1 MAFRERISCL
11 WESLSPKVKQRVVL
25 FSAIGAILA
34 ASAAGYWVRSGSQ
47 PPPKQAGGKKEDVGL
62 DPRLLEKSMYMEGQ
76 KEIAKRDEK
85 IAALSKQIDE
95 IVNEK
100 NETKEHA
107 AMKSI
112 QEEKRSQDSK
122 GQPTGVMQKN
132 AGKGD
137 GKLPDLPLPV
147 LPGPT
152 SGLTTGSI
160 SGSTSGSTSSNRQP
174 SYTSFGKFPPPSGT
188 AGTVSSSA
196 VQPYPPTSPI
206 TPPKPDTFG
215 EIEIVSTRDIR
226 NGKEGKDGKEEGGDK
241 KKEPGDRIYLPPSFM
256 AATLL
261 SGLDAPTSE
270 GAKGNPAP
278 VFIRIKELAVLPN
291 KVKANLKGCFVIAEG
306 HGNLATER
314 AELRLVSLSCLDRK
328 DHAVIDQKIKGFVVD
343 SDGKI
348 GLKGTVVS
356 KMGAA
361 VARSLIAGFFGGI
374 GDAFRQSATTQS
386 VSALGTTQIVE
397 PSQVVRSGIGG
408 GVSTAATELQK
419 FYLELAKQTMPVIEV
434 GATKNITVIVSE
446 GVDLVVKELQKGKSG
461 RKYEDEI

>member
-1 MAFRERISCL
+1 MSLTERIRCFWDNL
-11 WESLSPKVKQRVVL
+11 APKTKQRIVL
-25 FSAIGAILA
+25 LSVIGLILA
-34 ASAAGYWVRSGSQ
+34 ASAAGYWVRSSA
-47 PPPKQAGGKKEDVGL
+47 PSPPKQGGGKREDVAL

-95 IVNEK
+95 IVNGK
-100 NETKEHA
+100 NEGEETS
-107 AMKSI
+107 AMKAI
-112 QEEKRSQDSK
+112 QEEKKNQTAKGPQDRVERKIS
-122 GQPTGVMQKN
+122 
-132 AGKGD
+132 GKREE
-137 GKLPDLPLPV
+137 KLPGIPLPAP
-147 LPGPT
+147 PGPAAAT
-152 SGLTTGSI
+152 SRSLDT
-160 SGSTSGSTSSNRQP
+160 
-174 SYTSFGKFPPPSGT
+174 YPPPG
-188 AGTVSSSA
+188 GSSA
-196 VQPYPPTSPI
+196 QGQQFTGQSYPPTSPV
-206 TPPKPDTFG
+206 TPAKPDTFG
-215 EIEIVSTRDIR
+215 EIEIVSARDIR
-226 NGKEGKDGKEEGGDK
+226 SGKDGKDKKDEGGDK
-241 KKEPGDRIYLPPSFM
+241 KKESSDRIYLPPSFM

-291 KVKANLKGCFVIAEG
+291 RVKANLKGCFVIAEG

-314 AELRLVSLSCLDRK
+314 AELRLVSLSCLDRR

-361 VARSLIAGFFGGI
+361 VARSLVAGFFGGI
-374 GDAFRQSATTQS
+374 GDAFRQSAATQS
-386 VSALGTTQIVE
+386 VSALGVTQIVD
-397 PSQVVRSGIGG
+397 PNRVVRAGIGG
-408 GVSTAATELQK
+408 GVATAATELQK

-446 GVDLVVKELQKGKSG
+446 GIELAIKELKQGKNG

>member
-1 MAFRERISCL
+1 MAFRERIRCF
-11 WESLSPKVKQRVVL
+11 WESLSPKAKQRVVL
-25 FSAIGAILA
+25 LTVIGLILIV
-34 ASAAGYWVRSGSQ
+34 SAAGYWVRSGTP
-47 PPPKQAGGKKEDVGL
+47 PPPKQAPGKREDVAL
-62 DPRLLEKSMYMEGQ
+62 DPKLLEKSMYMEGQ

-100 NETKEHA
+100 NEKKGNDA
-107 AMKSI
+107 VKAI
-112 QEEKRSQDSK
+112 QDEKRSQDSK
-122 GQPTGVMQKN
+122 GQPGGVTLKN
-132 AGKGD
+132 AGKGEA
-137 GKLPDLPLPV
+137 KLPDLPLPAP
-147 LPGPT
+147 PGPT
-152 SGLTTGSI
+152 GG
-160 SGSTSGSTSSNRQP
+160 NRQP
-174 SYTSFGKFPPPSGT
+174 AYTTFGKFPPPSGT

-196 VQPYPPTSPI
+196 VQPYPPTSPT

-215 EIEIVSTRDIR
+215 EIEIVSVRDTR
-226 NGKEGKDGKEEGGDK
+226 NVKDGKEENGDK

-291 KVKANLKGCFVIAEG
+291 RVKANLKGCFVIAEG

-343 SDGKI
+343 ADGKI

-361 VARSLIAGFFGGI
+361 VARSLIAGFFGGV

-386 VSALGTTQIVE
+386 ISALGTTQIVE
-397 PSQVVRSGIGG
+397 PSQVVRSGIGQ
-408 GVSTAATELQK
+408 GVATAASELQK

-446 GVDLVVKELQKGKSG
+446 GVELAIKELKQVKSG
-461 RKYEDEI
+461 RKYEEEI

>member
-1 MAFRERISCL
+1 MAFRERIKSF
-11 WESLSPKVKQRVVL
+11 WDSLSPKAKQKVVL
-25 FSAIGAILA
+25 LTVVGMILVV
-34 ASAAGYWVRSGSQ
+34 SVAGYWIRSGS
-47 PPPKQAGGKKEDVGL
+47 PPPAKQAGGKREDVAL
-62 DPRLLEKSMYMEGQ
+62 DPKLLEKSMYMEGQ

-85 IAALSKQIDE
+85 IAALSKQIDD

-100 NETKEHA
+100 KEKDEKEQGNA
-107 AMKSI
+107 AQGQNSQNGQKGESGKVTSRKTGKSD
-112 QEEKRSQDSK
+112 ER
-122 GQPTGVMQKN
+122 
-132 AGKGD
+132 
-137 GKLPDLPLPV
+137 LPDLPLPAP
-147 LPGPT
+147 PGAAAG
-152 SGLTTGSI
+152 GLTG
-160 SGSTSGSTSSNRQP
+160 GRQP
-174 SYTSFGKFPPPSGT
+174 AYASFAKVPPPSGA
-188 AGTVSSSA
+188 AGMGQPVTG
-196 VQPYPPTSPI
+196 QPYQSASPG
-206 TPPKPDTFG
+206 TPARPDTFG
-215 EIEIVSTRDIR
+215 EIEIVSSRDIR
-226 NGKEGKDGKEEGGDK
+226 NGKEGKEESGDK
-241 KKEPGDRIYLPPSFM
+241 KKEQGDRIYLPPSFM

-278 VFIRIKELAVLPN
+278 VFIRIKELAILPN
-291 KVKANLKGCFVIAEG
+291 RVKANLKGCFVIAEG

-356 KMGAA
+356 KMGSA

-374 GDAFRQSATTQS
+374 GDAFRQSATTQA
-386 VSALGTTQIVE
+386 VSALGATQIVD
-397 PSQVVRSGIGG
+397 PSKVVRSAIGG

-446 GVDLVVKELQKGKSG
+446 GTDLAVKEIRQGKSG

>member
-1 MAFRERISCL
+1 MSLTERIRCFWDNL
-11 WESLSPKVKQRVVL
+11 APKTKQRIVL
-25 FSAIGAILA
+25 LSVICLILA
-34 ASAAGYWVRSGSQ
+34 ASAAGYWVRSSTP
-47 PPPKQAGGKKEDVGL
+47 PPPKQAGGKREDVAL

-95 IVNEK
+95 IVNGK
-100 NETKEHA
+100 NEGEQTS
-107 AMKSI
+107 AMKAI
-112 QEEKRSQDSK
+112 QEEKKNQTAKGPQDRVERK
-122 GQPTGVMQKN
+122 ITGKREE
-132 AGKGD
+132 
-137 GKLPDLPLPV
+137 KLPGIPLPAP
-147 LPGPT
+147 PGPAAAT
-152 SGLTTGSI
+152 SRSLGT
-160 SGSTSGSTSSNRQP
+160 
-174 SYTSFGKFPPPSGT
+174 YPPPGGAT
-188 AGTVSSSA
+188 AQGQQFAGQS
-196 VQPYPPTSPI
+196 YPPASPAVTS
-206 TPPKPDTFG
+206 KPDTFG
-215 EIEIVSTRDIR
+215 EIEIVSARDIR
-226 NGKEGKDGKEEGGDK
+226 SGKDGKDKKDEAGDK
-241 KKEPGDRIYLPPSFM
+241 KKESGDRIYLPPSFM

-291 KVKANLKGCFVIAEG
+291 RVKANLKGCFVIAEG

-356 KMGAA
+356 KMGSA

-374 GDAFRQSATTQS
+374 GDAFRQSASTQS
-386 VSALGTTQIVE
+386 ISALGATQIVD
-397 PSQVVRSGIGG
+397 PNRVVRAGIGG
-408 GVSTAATELQK
+408 GVATAATELQK

-446 GVDLVVKELQKGKSG
+446 GIELAIKELTQGKSG

>member
-1 MAFRERISCL
+1 MAFREKIRCF
-11 WESLSPKVKQRVVL
+11 WESLSPKAKQKVVL
-25 FSAIGAILA
+25 LTVVGLILIV
-34 ASAAGYWVRSGSQ
+34 SAAGYWVRSGSP
-47 PPPKQAGGKKEDVGL
+47 PPPKQVVGKREEVAL
-62 DPRLLEKSMYMEGQ
+62 DPKLLEKSMYMEGQ
-76 KEIAKRDEK
+76 KDIAKRDEK

-95 IVNEK
+95 IVNNQQEK
-100 NETKEHA
+100 KGDDPLKA
-107 AMKSI
+107 I
-112 QEEKRSQDSK
+112 QEEKRVNEAK
-122 GQPTGVMQKN
+122 GQPGAVTQKN
-132 AGKGD
+132 AGKSN
-137 GKLPDLPLPV
+137 GKLPDLPLPA
-147 LPGPT
+147 PPASAAGGM
-152 SGLTTGSI
+152 SGGK
-160 SGSTSGSTSSNRQP
+160 QP
-174 SYTSFGKFPPPSGT
+174 AYASFGKVPPPSGAIAASQPL
-188 AGTVSSSA
+188 AG
-196 VQPYPPTSPI
+196 QPYPPVQQATSPR
-206 TPPKPDTFG
+206 PDSFG
-215 EIEIVSTRDIR
+215 EIEIVSARDIR
-226 NGKEGKDGKEEGGDK
+226 SGKEGKDGKEEGADK

-278 VFIRIKELAVLPN
+278 VFIRIKELAILPN
-291 KVKANLKGCFVIAEG
+291 RVKANLKGCFVIAEG

-361 VARSLIAGFFGGI
+361 VARSLIAGFFGGV

-397 PSQVVRSGIGG
+397 PSQVVRSGIGS

-434 GATKNITVIVSE
+434 GATKNITVIISE
-446 GVDLVVKELQKGKSG
+446 GVDLAVKEIRTARSG

>member
-1 MAFRERISCL
+1 
-11 WESLSPKVKQRVVL
+11 
-25 FSAIGAILA
+25 
-34 ASAAGYWVRSGSQ
+34 
-47 PPPKQAGGKKEDVGL
+47 
-62 DPRLLEKSMYMEGQ
+62 MYMEGQ
-76 KEIAKRDEK
+76 KEIARRDEK

-95 IVNEK
+95 IVNNQHEK
-100 NETKEHA
+100 KGDDPLKA
-107 AMKSI
+107 I
-112 QEEKRSQDSK
+112 QEEKRSRDAK
-122 GQPTGVMQKN
+122 GQSGGVALKN

-137 GKLPDLPLPV
+137 GKLPDLPLPAP
-147 LPGPT
+147 PGVV
-152 SGLTTGSI
+152 GGK
-160 SGSTSGSTSSNRQP
+160 QP
-174 SYTSFGKFPPPSGT
+174 AYASFGKVPPPGGMP
-188 AGTVSSSA
+188 AASSPA
-196 VQPYPPTSPI
+196 TGQPYPPVQPAS
-206 TPPKPDTFG
+206 PPKPDTFG
-215 EIEIVSTRDIR
+215 EIEIVSARDIR
-226 NGKEGKDGKEEGGDK
+226 SGKEGKDGKEDSGDK
-241 KKEPGDRIYLPPSFM
+241 KKEPGERIYLPPSFM

-278 VFIRIKELAVLPN
+278 VFIRIKELAILPN
-291 KVKANLKGCFVIAEG
+291 RVKANLKGCFVIAEG

-356 KMGAA
+356 RMGAA
-361 VARSLIAGFFGGI
+361 VARSLVAGFFGGI
-374 GDAFRQSATTQS
+374 GDAFRQSATTRS

-397 PSQVVRSGIGG
+397 PGQIVRSGIGG

-446 GVDLVVKELQKGKSG
+446 GVDLVVKEIRTARSG